1 MEIPPLKRKCYI
13 LCVKVMP
20 TNPTQENW
28 PGTSYMVKAS
38 QVIVTSFT
46 GWSGISVHLGLQVK
60 MNWPESISNE
70 GEILVGRFSYA
81 WFPSL
86 GTGKKKN
93 AFKLLDIV
101 LLNEITQQ
109 KLIIWPLLLLSTKC
123 SRRHLWL
130 LKPPTELG
138 KQSSQNIMKPAF
150 ADVWS
155 K

>member
-1 MEIPPLKRKCYI
+1 MK
-13 LCVKVMP
+13 VKSWWVDFLTP
-20 TNPTQENW
+20 DFLVLGQE
-28 PGTSYMVKAS
+28 
-38 QVIVTSFT
+38 
-46 GWSGISVHLGLQVK
+46 
-60 MNWPESISNE
+60 
-70 GEILVGRFSYA
+70 
-81 WFPSL
+81 
-86 GTGKKKN
+86 KKN

-150 ADVWS
+150 ADV
-155 K
+155 